1 MIYNVKNND
10 FQLISGNE
18 MDYNKIYTKKSNKL
32 SRRNWNNTG
41 LFDDIR
47 KVEKDVV
54 VDYYDPEDYDTIFDL

>member
-32 SRRNWNNTG
+32 SRRDWNKTD
-41 LFDDIR
+41 LYVDIR

>member
-1 MIYNVKNND
+1 MFYNVKNND

-18 MDYNKIYTKKSNKL
+18 MDYNKIYTKKSKKL
-32 SRRNWNNTG
+32 SRRNWNNTD
-41 LFDDIR
+41 LYVDIR

>member
-1 MIYNVKNND
+1 
-10 FQLISGNE
+10 

-32 SRRNWNNTG
+32 SRRNWNNTD
-41 LFDDIR
+41 LYDDIR